1 MADDFAPPSNNK
13 FVSIPNL
20 LSAGLGETDEPRT
33 FYRREAFDTLAKFV
47 DSTIAGNHIGLVDGL
62 PGTGKSST
70 IWWALQ
76 QPKYHDKEVA
86 WLHMDRSG
94 YTTTFAKKPRR
105 GEFTEH
111 LPIVQTA
118 EIKTIDADI
127 LVIDGVNH
135 TNFGVVA
142 DSLRRWVLISL
153 GKTHQ
158 PRSGFLTMS
167 NKIKREHLHELRM
180 LEASQKKGTGV
191 AQYYCTHHSWT
202 LNEFLLAFLLPGG
215 KRSQLFND
223 NLAVFESEWDIEED
237 DQGDTSGGPKTRI
250 KKRDRNG
257 CKKISSVREVITQK
271 FAHAGGSARWMLQL
285 LTTEIDAEIGSCLDE
300 CSNMADLL
308 SFSLGSTSPVAK
320 THLYYSSVGERGQT
334 VYSMVSERATL
345 LAVDRHGAN
354 GIKELY
360 KHAATLKNPAFL
372 GWVIE
377 ADLFNRC
384 KTGRVKLRKKGEEED
399 IDIEAQRG
407 AAVEFDH
414 GHLLAL
420 FEDVDHTKVS
430 EEMNKLVPGKDETRT
445 CKPTSWNQGGYD
457 VVFIEVNREDANRL
471 VVRFGQVTK
480 SDSHSLKLKYFD
492 NFLEFLKAAG
502 YVVDSVELAFIVPL
516 SKIDTFRITGSQ
528 VESSGLLNGHTRY
541 GTGPTRD
548 SSQMQKNR
556 WTKTKEHDQIHIYG
570 LDMTSMGYP
579 EGI

>member
-1 MADDFAPPSNNK
+1 M
-13 FVSIPNL
+13 
-20 LSAGLGETDEPRT
+20 
-33 FYRREAFDTLAKFV
+33 
-47 DSTIAGNHIGLVDGL
+47 
-62 PGTGKSST
+62 
-70 IWWALQ
+70 
-76 QPKYHDKEVA
+76 
-86 WLHMDRSG
+86 
-94 YTTTFAKKPRR
+94 
-105 GEFTEH
+105 
-111 LPIVQTA
+111 
-118 EIKTIDADI
+118 
-127 LVIDGVNH
+127 
-135 TNFGVVA
+135 
-142 DSLRRWVLISL
+142 
-153 GKTHQ
+153 
-158 PRSGFLTMS
+158 
-167 NKIKREHLHELRM
+167 
-180 LEASQKKGTGV
+180 
-191 AQYYCTHHSWT
+191 
-202 LNEFLLAFLLPGG
+202 
-215 KRSQLFND
+215 
-223 NLAVFESEWDIEED
+223 
-237 DQGDTSGGPKTRI
+237 
-250 KKRDRNG
+250 
-257 CKKISSVREVITQK
+257 
-271 FAHAGGSARWMLQL
+271 
-285 LTTEIDAEIGSCLDE
+285 
-300 CSNMADLL
+300 
-308 SFSLGSTSPVAK
+308 
-320 THLYYSSVGERGQT
+320 
-334 VYSMVSERATL
+334 
-345 LAVDRHGAN
+345 
-354 GIKELY
+354 KELN

-528 VESSGLLNGHTRY
+528 VESSGLLNRHTRY